1 MNHNKM
7 NNQQLNTAA
16 TLFFAVIMAAVAF
29 CVITCSGYEVS
40 NLSTAKNIAGSDH
53 FDYAELNI
61 LLTKGEGKDYLLI
74 DLRNAEEYLQAH
86 IPGAI
91 NIPYSELLDRN
102 HLRKMSNGSQVLL
115 YSDAEHIT
123 AAAQVILVGQGIQ
136 NIRIIPGGFNSIRQY
151 VLEGFNTSRAFYSED
166 KARFDYR
173 RFMDVR
179 GIEPSHEVPTIP
191 GIPEVEDSPPVAGG
205 C

>member
-1 MNHNKM
+1 MK
-7 NNQQLNTAA
+7 NQQLNTAA

-40 NLSTAKNIAGSDH
+40 NLSTAKNIAGSAY

-61 LLTKGEGKDYLLI
+61 LLSSAETLDYLLV
-74 DLRNAEEYLQAH
+74 DLRCNEEFMHSH

-102 HLRKMSNGSQVLL
+102 HLRKLRDRSQVLL

-123 AAAQVILVGQGIQ
+123 AAAQVILVGQGID
-136 NIRIIPGGFNSIRQY
+136 NIRMIPGGFNSIRQY
-151 VLEGFNTSRAFYSED
+151 VLEDFDPARAFYSED

-179 GIEPSHEVPTIP
+179 TVSPSHAAPTIP
-191 GIPEVEDSPPVAGG
+191 GIPTVEDSPPLAGG